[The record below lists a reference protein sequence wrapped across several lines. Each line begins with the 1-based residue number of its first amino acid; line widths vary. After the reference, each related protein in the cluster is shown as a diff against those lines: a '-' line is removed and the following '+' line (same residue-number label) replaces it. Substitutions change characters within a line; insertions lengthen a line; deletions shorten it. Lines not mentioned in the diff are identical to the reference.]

1 MGGILDLLFE
11 LNDEDVLD
19 EAMYDEFEEAVE
31 EVTKIHRTSFA
42 RTDFLIN
49 FFTKV
54 TYGPRSAIYKAKKIC
69 NV

>member
-19 EAMYDEFEEAVE
+19 DEFEEAVE

-54 TYGPRSAIYKAKKIC
+54 TYGPRSAIYKAKKIY